1 MQEFTEYRECGFL
14 CQFEELSAVDQKQST
29 EDRELEKAADE
40 FYAKALQQNCSHTP
54 HLLRMSSEQ
63 KEEAGSANRTSPAAS
78 RYAGYT
84 QNYIR
89 IGDSAPDFNAETQ
102 QGLIKFHEY
111 LGNNWGILFS
121 HPADFTP
128 VCTSE
133 LAKLAKLQGEFDKR
147 NTKVVAISVDRVED
161 HKRWLKDVNQI
172 GNIEVNYPI
181 IADNDRKVSVLYGML
196 DQTHLVQSSG
206 EPKTVRSVFFIDPTK
221 TVRTIITYPAPSGR
235 NFSEILRVLDS
246 LQLAFTHKVATPAD
260 WQPGDETIVLPGVS
274 NEEATKLFPK
284 GFKEVRPWF
293 RTTPDPKVAA

>member
-1 MQEFTEYRECGFL
+1 MKELWMQEFTEYRECGFL

-111 LGNNWGILFS
+111 LGRSASPHTHSSDVTITLTIDTLT
-121 HPADFTP
+121 HA
-128 VCTSE
+128 VC
-133 LAKLAKLQGEFDKR
+133 
-147 NTKVVAISVDRVED
+147 
-161 HKRWLKDVNQI
+161 
-172 GNIEVNYPI
+172 
-181 IADNDRKVSVLYGML
+181 
-196 DQTHLVQSSG
+196 
-206 EPKTVRSVFFIDPTK
+206 
-221 TVRTIITYPAPSGR
+221 
-235 NFSEILRVLDS
+235 
-246 LQLAFTHKVATPAD
+246 
-260 WQPGDETIVLPGVS
+260 
-274 NEEATKLFPK
+274 
-284 GFKEVRPWF
+284 
-293 RTTPDPKVAA
+293 